1 METGTPTN
9 FNKPKEKTPWIGYV
23 IIGLIILV
31 LVSMCGDDDEK
42 KSTTSETKTEEKLE
56 LTEYQD
62 SLIRSIE
69 YDGHIEIKLFDNE
82 VWVTPLF
89 WNTCDYNAKRNLAY
103 FCAIKCANAQNETLY
118 YCTIR
123 NTKDGKK
130 LGKYSHAWGFEVE

>member
-1 METGTPTN
+1 MDATN
-9 FNKPKEKTPWIGYV
+9 SNKEKTPWVGY
-23 IIGLIILV
+23 IILV
-31 LVSMCGDDDEK
+31 LFLLFIVGTCRSCVNGD
-42 KSTTSETKTEEKLE
+42 SASSEAETEEKLE

-69 YDGHIEIKLFDNE
+69 YDGHIEVKLFENE
-82 VWVTPLF
+82 VWVSPFF

-118 YCTIR
+118 YCTVR
-123 NTKDGKK
+123 DKKDGKK